1 MENNKFKDFLEK
13 VLYPMKIREDKEY
26 IGTGYYKGIQETL
39 DKIIDILKK
48 VMKIMSNEWK
58 LFEHEKFGKLEI
70 YIDKQGREWFPAT
83 ELAKKNP
90 QEAIRKH
97 CKEAG
102 CVFYSVQLSK
112 WNKAEEFESWIF
124 DEILPTIRK
133 TGMYITDNL
142 WTQLSNDPT
151 KFGELLI
158 DYGKTKDELKETK
171 AKNDILMHTEKTYTV
186 TELAKELGV
195 SSARILNKIL
205 FKDHI
210 QYYMNGT
217 WVLYSS
223 LQQDN
228 LIIIN
233 LSYYPE
239 TNFKTF
245 LVQIQLLGCLFQKNS
260 SMTTT
265 KISKGSQKKNPGLNF
280 QPIY

>member
-1 MENNKFKDFLEK
+1 
-13 VLYPMKIREDKEY
+13 
-26 IGTGYYKGIQETL
+26 
-39 DKIIDILKK
+39 
-48 VMKIMSNEWK
+48 
-58 LFEHEKFGKLEI
+58 
-70 YIDKQGREWFPAT
+70 
-83 ELAKKNP
+83 
-90 QEAIRKH
+90 
-97 CKEAG
+97 
-102 CVFYSVQLSK
+102 
-112 WNKAEEFESWIF
+112 
-124 DEILPTIRK
+124 
-133 TGMYITDNL
+133 MYITDNL

-195 SSARILNKIL
+195 SSARILNQIL

-280 QPIY
+280 